1 MASPVDAGQVGTSGT
16 TATTS
21 PVVDLP
27 GSIAA
32 GNLLIIKIRN
42 MAGGTM
48 AWPSGWTE
56 FLENSA
62 DATNDTTGMG
72 WRAADGSEGASVTL
86 TNLFS
91 ASGKFGALA
100 WRITGA
106 ADPTIQPPETAVAVG
121 TNTTPDAPN
130 ISPTGGSKDYLFLAA
145 MGWDGESFI
154 VNGDPT
160 GYGNVI
166 VADSG
171 TGGSAATN
179 GGVRG
184 LSRQATA
191 GSENPSS
198 WTLNAAP
205 NAGWTAVVVAVHPA
219 AAATFSPPPFGGRF
233 RPQFHAPRR
242 RYK

>member
-1 MASPVDAGQVGTSGT
+1 MASPVDAGQAGTSGS

-21 PVVDLP
+21 PVVNLP

-32 GNLLIIKIRN
+32 GNLLIISIRN

-56 FLENSA
+56 FFEDSS

-72 WRAADGSEGASVTL
+72 WRAADGTEGATVTL

-91 ASGKFGALA
+91 ASGKFAALA

-106 ADPTIQPPETAVAVG
+106 IDPTTQAPEAAVAVG
-121 TNTTPDAPN
+121 TNATPDAPS

-145 MGWDGESFI
+145 MGWDGESFV
-154 VNGDPT
+154 VNADPS
-160 GYGNVI
+160 GYGNIV

-171 TGGSAATN
+171 TGGAVATN
-179 GGVRG
+179 GGARG
-184 LSRQATA
+184 LSRQATTA
-191 GSENPSS
+191 SENPSA
-198 WTLNAAP
+198 WTLNATP
-205 NAGWTAVVVAVHPA
+205 NAGWTAVVVAVHPPAPA
-219 AAATFSPPPFGGRF
+219 ADLRPAPVFSHQAVQRS
-233 RPQFHAPRR
+233 ASW
-242 RYK
+242 